1 MRRYPQKRGL
11 DGALRLQK
19 GCVNLWVIAS
29 QASCHAAA
37 DSPKIARSFRD
48 GPAQF
53 RPSPPCP
60 RVLPVRVYG
69 RLSAGRKL
77 RANSARIRCRSRSRS
92 ASRASVAIKHR
103 PDTEHEHDAP
113 HLHPQRQLQRI
124 ELWLSAMSR
133 SLRPDRGSCR
143 EGAQPS
149 LRSRTSAS
157 RVVAR
162 QRAACT
168 ETGRAPRVTGSV
180 MPALRMCFIGE
191 PAIARACGGRCVPRQ
206 GLSRARL

>member
-1 MRRYPQKRGL
+1 MSCRRRF
-11 DGALRLQK
+11 
-19 GCVNLWVIAS
+19 
-29 QASCHAAA
+29 
-37 DSPKIARSFRD
+37 PKNR
-48 GPAQF
+48 AQF
-53 RPSPPCP
+53 SRRPGAISTLSPMPQGP
-60 RVLPVRVYG
+60 PVRVYG